1 MNPYLDNNYV
11 DRTDEIESA
20 FLPTLEAIKDNP
32 EFYTELVIDLMYHWV
47 YATRETEKMNMAKQ
61 YLLTSNINKKS

>member
-1 MNPYLDNNYV
+1 MNSYLDINYV

-20 FLPTLEAIKDNP
+20 FLPTLEAIQNNP

-47 YATRETEKMNMAKQ
+47 YATRETEKIA
-61 YLLTSNINKKS
+61 